1 MDFFGSIGGGNS
13 ICTIKNVEFD
23 SIQIGVT
30 ARGTTG
36 YNNTAKGYHI
46 GIVTGTIYKN
56 SAIVNNIVKNCTIDD
71 TNTISIRNSSYQ
83 FAVGGIAGY
92 VSNTS
97 SSETDPGTGKRYSIE
112 NCFADVEIA
121 IDATLRNNRLSNA
134 GQYAIGGIVGI
145 IRSQPV
151 WPSNCLYVGSING
164 NGFIGPIFGY
174 LINNTAYT
182 STNNFATLWNGNDA
196 GNLTMDSYYN
206 SYSAEGTYFTQ
217 SVTSGTS
224 NQRISNSTNNIGYVQ
239 GVNKGIYQSDISTML
254 SMFNNY
260 AGSEYLTW
268 KYTNGTFSFI
278 KRFSTSIDDS
288 NAPTYRVVVENEY
301 STNLTYKWY
310 INGTLDESVTGD
322 SITKEPSWESEYDIE
337 VLVYDG
343 KYYSNAGVLIPK
355 LTIEIEFDI
364 DNNND
369 KVTARLTGT
378 ALQYINLEDYTYQWY
393 TQDLAGGSLEKI
405 EGQTSLTLNNLE
417 KGMDYRLIAT
427 NNVNNLLSAENSF
440 TYGDRIVVYVDYQ
453 NGSNNNDGYTPQTP
467 VQNLQTAYSKLSSSG
482 TRNENIIVMMG
493 NYTDT
498 YLSFYNSQTS
508 TTYAKKVT
516 ITGKY
521 AGVDYNAVWRFGSTF
536 SGYYFRYLTEDTTFM
551 YLTLNGGNG
560 YMYLI
565 CQGHSF
571 TIGEQV
577 TMDNY
582 TNASS
587 NQGLLGSN
595 APGFHLFAGWY
606 QYNRTRLPNNN
617 SEIIIKSGSYGRI
630 VLGGTPG
637 TSSGQGQTTSHDFM
651 GSSMEDSF
659 KVSITVDIQNS
670 TTASEYDYDV
680 NLLVGGSACGNNYSV
695 VTENIKS
702 GSVGRLLGGSIGDS
716 AERPSTGNWWE
727 ENTWD
732 YPENTF
738 LGTTTIN
745 ITGGSVNEVYGGCLG
760 RNMNVV
766 GSPNATGNTCDSYF
780 YGTATI
786 NVTGGTITNN
796 IYGAGAGGVTGYS
809 ENSSD
814 PYKSYGEDFE
824 TTVNINISGGTI
836 GGNIYGGGY
845 GYTEYLNANVT
856 AFDGGA
862 LYGDSNIVI
871 NGSPT
876 INGNIYAAGCGY
888 DLSSK
893 PNIAQMTG
901 KSTITINGT
910 PTINGYVFG
919 AGAGITGYSEMAKL
933 IGDAIININA
943 NLYTNT
949 YGGRKYCKNRR

>member
-1 MDFFGSIGGGNS
+1 M
-13 ICTIKNVEFD
+13 
-23 SIQIGVT
+23 
-30 ARGTTG
+30 
-36 YNNTAKGYHI
+36 
-46 GIVTGTIYKN
+46 
-56 SAIVNNIVKNCTIDD
+56 
-71 TNTISIRNSSYQ
+71 
-83 FAVGGIAGY
+83 
-92 VSNTS
+92 
-97 SSETDPGTGKRYSIE
+97 
-112 NCFADVEIA
+112 
-121 IDATLRNNRLSNA
+121 
-134 GQYAIGGIVGI
+134 
-145 IRSQPV
+145 
-151 WPSNCLYVGSING
+151 
-164 NGFIGPIFGY
+164 
-174 LINNTAYT
+174 
-182 STNNFATLWNGNDA
+182 
-196 GNLTMDSYYN
+196 
-206 SYSAEGTYFTQ
+206 
-217 SVTSGTS
+217 
-224 NQRISNSTNNIGYVQ
+224 
-239 GVNKGIYQSDISTML
+239 
-254 SMFNNY
+254 
-260 AGSEYLTW
+260 
-268 KYTNGTFSFI
+268 
-278 KRFSTSIDDS
+278 
-288 NAPTYRVVVENEY
+288 
-301 STNLTYKWY
+301 
-310 INGTLDESVTGD
+310 
-322 SITKEPSWESEYDIE
+322 
-337 VLVYDG
+337 
-343 KYYSNAGVLIPK
+343 
-355 LTIEIEFDI
+355 
-364 DNNND
+364 
-369 KVTARLTGT
+369 
-378 ALQYINLEDYTYQWY
+378 
-393 TQDLAGGSLEKI
+393 AGGSLEKI
-405 EGQTSLTLNNLE
+405 EGQTSLTLENLE
-417 KGMDYRLIAT
+417 KGMDYRLVAT
-427 NNVNNLLSAENSF
+427 NNVNSLLSAENSF

-453 NGSNNNDGYTPQTP
+453 NGSNYNDGYTPQTP
-467 VQNLQTAYSKLSSSG
+467 VQNLQTAYSKLNSSG

-498 YLSFYNSQTS
+498 SLSFYNSQTS

-521 AGVDYNAVWRFGSTF
+521 AGVDYNAVWRFGSNG
-536 SGYYFRYLTEDTTFM
+536 SSYYYFRYLTEDTTFM

-651 GSSMEDSF
+651 GSSMDDSF

-670 TTASEYDYDV
+670 TTASKYDYDV

-716 AERPSTGNWWE
+716 ATRPSSGGWWGE
-727 ENTWD
+727 SDWD

-745 ITGGSVNEVYGGCLG
+745 ISGGSVNEVYGGCLG

-786 NVTGGTITNN
+786 NITGGTITNN
-796 IYGAGAGGVTGYS
+796 IYGAGAGGVTGYNV
-809 ENSSD
+809 NSSD
-814 PYKSYGEDFE
+814 PYKSYGEEFE
-824 TTVNINISGGTI
+824 TVVNINISGGTV

-856 AFDGGA
+856 AVDGGA

-871 NGSPT
+871 SGSPT

-888 DLSSK
+888 NLSSK

-919 AGAGITGYSEMAKL
+919 AGAGISGYSEMAKL
-933 IGDAIININA
+933 IGDSTININA
-943 NLYTNT
+943 NLYTNA
-949 YGGRKYCKNRR
+949 YGGGNIAKTEGNTYININSGNHTAQVYGGGNLGVVDGNSQININGGTSNEIYGGGQSSDVNSSYINLQGGQANVIYGGSNITGTVNTTNITGTSGTANTIFGGNNVGGNCEETNITIMVRI